1 MSVTTTERSV
11 AAGAEQALQL
21 AHLIRADSAVSGA
34 STTGVP
40 EERIGLRNRSWL
52 PASSEPRMSRV
63 ATAGD
68 GERAR
73 LRDEAARHTGAGWG
87 W

>member
-1 MSVTTTERSV
+1 MP
-11 AAGAEQALQL
+11 L
-21 AHLIRADSAVSGA
+21 ATHLIRADSAVSGG

-40 EERIGLRNRSWL
+40 EESIDLRNLSWL
-52 PASSEPRMSRV
+52 PDSSEPQMSRV
-63 ATAGD
+63 ATVGD